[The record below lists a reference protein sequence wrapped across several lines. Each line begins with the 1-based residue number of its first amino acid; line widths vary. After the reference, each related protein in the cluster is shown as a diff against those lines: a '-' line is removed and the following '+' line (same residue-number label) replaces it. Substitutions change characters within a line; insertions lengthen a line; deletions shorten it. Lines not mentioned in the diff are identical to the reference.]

1 MVLRLRGGGKSDAL
15 IKLQR
20 DRVKKLEG
28 DVQKLKKAIVVMD
41 VHQEENEKRLLSLT
55 SKGTSK
61 KKNKQLEDQIVEA
74 QDMICVILRLLC
86 FSYYSGFL
94 SYQLS

>member
-74 QDMICVILRLLC
+74 QDMITLQASSMEEVEKKIEMV
-86 FSYYSGFL
+86 
-94 SYQLS
+94 